1 MFSRINA
8 RGIAAVLF
16 AIAGIAGV
24 GTITGVAAS
33 PPAQTGVLSITDR
46 APLSGGLG
54 AATPQTTY
62 QFDCT
67 AGGVASVRVETT
79 SGDLET
85 AITVMDASGG
95 ILAQG
100 GRVSAAPNVAVAE
113 AFEMP
118 ANERCQVTL
127 ARVGDTSGQ
136 YAVRLLPGYATL
148 AKYDTFDNPEDPLQM
163 VWEPYASESM
173 TVATIGQRLQI
184 QVFTDNLLGYAI
196 PSGDDVQWG
205 DFYAQAEY
213 EIAGDPSYAEYGFV
227 IRLHDEEE
235 LFYALTFSSDGDW
248 SVYWFDGEWNE
259 IQAWTQ
265 SDVVDGFDRTPTVGV
280 LVDGYTFR
288 AYFNGQF
295 VGEATDV
302 NRYTAEGTVA
312 LVGATGVDQAD
323 PLMVFIDNVI
333 VTTPAQLPA
342 SGLPFSDDGDTPT
355 ATPSGLLGLLSAT
368 KTPAPAQPTPTPPV
382 STAMQL
388 TSWDSGSPKQIVAEL
403 TALGLVPSGGSVA
416 LSVPSSYGDT
426 SASGF
431 SFYPL
436 GQGRTFRNFVLAFD
450 ARLINTGPESG
461 CGMYFRDSNTLN
473 SDALVFEDG
482 SFLLGEWDAAG
493 SLLDSSIIE
502 FNTAVIPG
510 RGATNGVIVVAVE
523 GDVTMFVNGTR
534 VASTVFTPV
543 AGGLALEV
551 YVAEDDAGAT
561 VQTYCQLNDIWLW
574 EF

>member
-8 RGIAAVLF
+8 RGIVVALL
-16 AIAGIAGV
+16 AIAGIAGA
-24 GTITGVAAS
+24 GAITGAEAS
-33 PPAQTGVLSITDR
+33 PPAQTGVLSIADR
-46 APLSGGLG
+46 APASGVLD
-54 AATPQTTY
+54 AATTQATY

-67 AGGVASVRVETT
+67 AGGIASVRVETL
-79 SGDLET
+79 SGDLEA
-85 AITVMDASGG
+85 AITVMSASGSV
-95 ILAQG
+95 LAQG
-100 GRVSAAPNVAVAE
+100 GRVSTAPNVAVAE

-118 ANERCQVTL
+118 ADERCQVTL

-213 EIAGDPSYAEYGFV
+213 EIVGDPSYAEYGFV

-235 LFYALTFSSDGDW
+235 IFYTLTFSSDGDW
-248 SVYWFDGEWNE
+248 SVFWFDGEWTE

-265 SDVVDGFDRTPTVGV
+265 SDVVDGFDRAPTVGV

-295 VGEATDV
+295 VGEVTDV
-302 NRYTAEGTVA
+302 NRYAAEGTMA
-312 LVGATGVDQAD
+312 LVGATGVDQTD
-323 PLMVFIDNVI
+323 PLMVFIDNVV
-333 VTTPAQLPA
+333 VTTPAQAPA
-342 SGLPFSDDGDTPT
+342 SGLPFSGGDAPT
-355 ATPSGLLGLLSAT
+355 ATPSGLMGLLSAT
-368 KTPAPAQPTPTPPV
+368 KTPAPAQPTPTPAV

-403 TALGLVPSGGSVA
+403 ATLGLVPSGGSVA

-461 CGMYFRDSNTLN
+461 CGMYFRDSSTLS

-482 SFLLGEWDAAG
+482 SFLLGEWDASG

-502 FNTAVIPG
+502 FNDAVIPG
-510 RGATNGVIVVAVE
+510 RGTTNSVIVVANE
-523 GDVTMFVNGTR
+523 SDVTMFVNGTR
-534 VASTVFTPV
+534 VSSTVFTPV
-543 AGGLALEV
+543 TGGLALEV

>member
-8 RGIAAVLF
+8 RGIVAALL
-16 AIAGIAGV
+16 AIAGIAGAGV
-24 GTITGVAAS
+24 ITGVEAS
-33 PPAQTGVLSITDR
+33 PPAQTGVLSITDG
-46 APLSGGLG
+46 APVSGVLD
-54 AATPQTTY
+54 ATTPQATY
-62 QFDCT
+62 EFDCT
-67 AGGVASVRVETT
+67 AGGIASVRAETL
-79 SGDLET
+79 SGNLEA
-85 AITVMDASGG
+85 AITVMDASGS

-136 YAVRLLPGYATL
+136 YGVRLLPGYAIL
-148 AKYDTFDNPEDPLQM
+148 AKYDTFDNPDDPLQM
-163 VWEPYASESM
+163 TWEPYASASM

-213 EIAGDPSYAEYGFV
+213 EIVGDPSYAEYGFV

-235 LFYALTFSSDGDW
+235 IFYTLTFSSDGDW
-248 SVYWFDGEWNE
+248 SMYWFNGEWNA
-259 IQAWTQ
+259 IQEWTQ
-265 SDVVDGFDRTPTVGV
+265 SDVVDGFDRAPTVGV

-302 NRYTAEGTVA
+302 NRYADEGTMA
-312 LVGATGVDQAD
+312 LVGATGVDQTD

-333 VTTPAQLPA
+333 VTTPAQTPA
-342 SGLPFSDDGDTPT
+342 SGLPFSGGDDAPT
-355 ATPSGLLGLLSAT
+355 VTPSGLMGLLSAT
-368 KTPAPAQPTPTPPV
+368 KTPEPVQPTPDV
-382 STAMQL
+382 SSGAQL

-403 TALGLVPSGGSVA
+403 ATLGLVPSGGSVA

-426 SASGF
+426 SSSGF

-461 CGMYFRDSNTLN
+461 CGMYFRDSNTLS

-502 FNTAVIPG
+502 FNDAVIPG
-510 RGATNGVIVVAVE
+510 CGATNAVIVVANE
-523 GDVTMFVNGTR
+523 SDVTMFVNGTR
-534 VASTVFTPV
+534 VASPAFTPV

-551 YVAEDDAGAT
+551 YVAEDDFGAT